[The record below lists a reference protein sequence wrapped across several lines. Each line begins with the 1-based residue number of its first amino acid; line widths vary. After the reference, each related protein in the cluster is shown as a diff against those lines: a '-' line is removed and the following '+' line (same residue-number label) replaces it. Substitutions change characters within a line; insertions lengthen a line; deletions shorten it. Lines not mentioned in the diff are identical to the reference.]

1 MTVYNVAIIGLGI
14 MGRRMLTA
22 MTAHDRFHV
31 GGVWDTDPAQFAAAT
46 AAGLPVTAAGNAGDL
61 IAAATTDLVY
71 IACPPAHHADYAQ
84 AAMTAGKAV
93 LCEKPLG
100 VDLAESQALVS
111 AATAT
116 GSVNAVNFSQASSP
130 ALTTIQERIAAG
142 ATGPLIG
149 ADILVHFSRWPRDW
163 QADAD
168 WLRFRAE
175 GGFTREVLSHYVF
188 LMERLFGPARLA
200 HAAARYPGDPALCE
214 THMQAR
220 FDCAGLPVTFTGT
233 VGGAGPDRVEATVR
247 GEKQSLRI
255 EDWVNLLESD
265 GGPWRPSLPEITDPR
280 AEGVRRQLDNLAAL
294 IEGRPSHLPSFADA
308 LSVQTHSEAML
319 AS

>member
-1 MTVYNVAIIGLGI
+1 MTIYNVAIIGLGI

-22 MTAHDRFHV
+22 MTAHERFHV
-31 GGVWDTDPAQFAAAT
+31 IGAWDPDPGQFATAT
-46 AAGLPVTAAGNAGDL
+46 AAGLSVTAADDASAL
-61 IAAATTDLVY
+61 IAAETTDLVY
-71 IACPPAHHADYAQ
+71 IACPPAYHAGHAQ
-84 AAMTAGKAV
+84 AAMAAGKAV

-100 VDLAESQALVS
+100 VDLAESQALV
-111 AATAT
+111 AAAAAA

-149 ADILVHFSRWPRDW
+149 ADIIVHFSRWPRDW

-175 GGFTREVLSHYVF
+175 GGYTREVLSHYVF
-188 LMERLFGPARLA
+188 LMERLFGPARLVQ
-200 HAAARYPGDPALCE
+200 AAARYPEDPALCE

-265 GGPWRPSLPEITDPR
+265 GSPWRPSLPEIADPR

-308 LSVQTHSEAML
+308 LSVQTHIEAML

>member
-1 MTVYNVAIIGLGI
+1 MSKYNVAIIGLGI

-31 GGVWDTDPAQFAAAT
+31 AGVWDPDAAQFDAAR
-46 AAGLPVTAAGNAGDL
+46 AAGLPVTAADD
-61 IAAATTDLVY
+61 AAALITAETTDLVY
-71 IACPPAHHADYAQ
+71 IACPPAHHAGYAQ
-84 AAMTAGKAV
+84 AAMAAGKAV

-100 VDLAESQALVS
+100 VDLAESQALV
-111 AATAT
+111 AAAAAS

-149 ADILVHFSRWPRDW
+149 ADIIVHFSRWPRDW
-163 QADAD
+163 QADAN

-175 GGFTREVLSHYVF
+175 GGYTREVLSHYVF
-188 LMERLFGPARLA
+188 LMERLFGSARLEQ
-200 HAAARYPGDPALCE
+200 AAARYPEDPALCE

-308 LSVQTHSEAML
+308 LSVQTHIEAML

>member
-1 MTVYNVAIIGLGI
+1 MV
-14 MGRRMLTA
+14 
-22 MTAHDRFHV
+22 
-31 GGVWDTDPAQFAAAT
+31 
-46 AAGLPVTAAGNAGDL
+46 AGDL

-100 VDLAESQALVS
+100 VDLAESQALVA

-200 HAAARYPGDPALCE
+200 HAAALYPGDSALCE

-308 LSVQTHSEAML
+308 LSVQTHIEAML